1 MLKALIIKNLKSHD
15 QLKLDNFAKDVLRML
30 PNGKSL
36 FLGGNGRILQKRTE
50 YVVYVYL
57 FSRNEYLRSLCQW
70 QLKQFLSYLIPFKL
84 YEARNEVKVCSM
96 PVVAGLVTSPI

>member
-36 FLGGNGRILQKRTE
+36 FSGGNGRILQKRTE
-50 YVVYVYL
+50 
-57 FSRNEYLRSLCQW
+57 
-70 QLKQFLSYLIPFKL
+70 
-84 YEARNEVKVCSM
+84 
-96 PVVAGLVTSPI
+96 

>member
-1 MLKALIIKNLKSHD
+1 MKALIIKNLKSHD

-36 FLGGNGRILQKRTE
+36 FLGGNWPYPTEKNRI
-50 YVVYVYL
+50 VYVYL